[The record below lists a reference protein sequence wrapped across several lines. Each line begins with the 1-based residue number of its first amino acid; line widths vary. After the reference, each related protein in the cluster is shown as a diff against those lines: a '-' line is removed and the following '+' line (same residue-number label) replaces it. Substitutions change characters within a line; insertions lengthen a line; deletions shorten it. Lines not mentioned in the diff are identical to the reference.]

1 MRGMAVGEHHKELAE
16 VHHKELAE
24 EHHKEPAEEHH
35 KEPAEVLL
43 EEPEVEPAEPEAEL
57 HHKTDRQHY
66 YREFLFH
73 SLNKT

>member
-1 MRGMAVGEHHKELAE
+1 MRGMAAEEHQMVAVEEHHRELAE
-16 VHHKELAE
+16 V
-24 EHHKEPAEEHH
+24 HH

-57 HHKTDRQHY
+57 HHNTDRHHY